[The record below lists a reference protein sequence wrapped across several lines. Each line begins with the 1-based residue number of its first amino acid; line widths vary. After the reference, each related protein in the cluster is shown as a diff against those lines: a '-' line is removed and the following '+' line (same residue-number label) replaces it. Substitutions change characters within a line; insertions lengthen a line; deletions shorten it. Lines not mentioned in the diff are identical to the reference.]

1 WRCRGSS
8 TRRCSGI
15 VPTRTPCADRGR
27 GPGGASGG
35 NSRLRGP
42 GRAATRAA
50 AGAAPGQARSGS
62 RWGRKL
68 PFWPRFHYPLY
79 FGGGT
84 PVDERSCRERVR
96 WLASQAGLEVFFI
109 APGELESG
117 SGLGAVFTLEDFDS
131 PLEMLNLEC
140 LDDERIRDAVERGR
154 RVLVERCGCEIV
166 HDGAGVFRCLRH
178 DVECDTGEEQDP
190 VIRQT
195 LRWTAACPV

>member
-79 FGGGT
+79 CERGT

-109 APGELESG
+109 APGELEPG
-117 SGLGAVFTLEDFDS
+117 SRLGAVFTLEDFDA
-131 PLEMLNLEC
+131 PVELLDPDRVG
-140 LDDERIRDAVERGR
+140 DDEIREAVEADGPTLAERG
-154 RVLVERCGCEIV
+154 GGKI
-166 HDGAGVFRCLRH
+166 GQAAAAGFRCRPTE
-178 DVECDTGEEQDP
+178 VECDTGEEKD
-190 VIRQT
+190 R
-195 LRWTAACPV
+195 